1 MFKWNILDLAF
12 FINMLSFT
20 WVISYVWLK
29 CFLILYLVMENLGYL
44 HVNIESNY
52 LTDGYHTKTKTC
64 YVFPRMWENI
74 CCIKETEMKKFAI
87 NQEKYTVFT
96 LTSKYI

>member
-20 WVISYVWLK
+20 WVISYVWLN
-29 CFLILYLVMENLGYL
+29 CSFILYLVMENLGYL

-52 LTDGYHTKTKTC
+52 LTDGYHTQTKPVMFFQGC
-64 YVFPRMWENI
+64 ERIYV
-74 CCIKETEMKKFAI
+74 A
-87 NQEKYTVFT
+87 
-96 LTSKYI
+96 